1 MRRNRLP
8 CWHKRFKI
16 SHEVATLDV
25 AVPFTMALD
34 DDATILSPAMVDEL
48 TTEVGCRDAW
58 QHARRWRCM
67 RSREGAPMCYC
78 RLLPPSLMVRSVDGC
93 DDELIDVVVPLLCG

>member
-25 AVPFTMALD
+25 VAPFTMALD
-34 DDATILSPAMVDEL
+34 DDATILSPVTVDEL

-58 QHARRWRCM
+58 QHARR
-67 RSREGAPMCYC
+67 
-78 RLLPPSLMVRSVDGC
+78 
-93 DDELIDVVVPLLCG
+93 